1 MKFLIIIFFYLV
13 IIVPSSASS
22 QEKVVFLDINLV
34 LSKSNKGKLILKKL
48 EEKNKANLSQLKLK
62 EDILKNLE
70 IDLEKK
76 KNILSENELEDQI
89 NDLKNKIINFRK
101 EKKILTD
108 EFNKFKNKEIAAL
121 MQLINPIISDYV
133 EKNSINLVI
142 DKNNILIGKK
152 SYDITQ
158 DILELVNKKLN
169 ND

>member
-1 MKFLIIIFFYLV
+1 MKFLIIIFFYLI

-89 NDLKNKIINFRK
+89 NDLKNKIINFKK

-121 MQLINPIISDYV
+121 MQLINPIIPDYV

>member
-1 MKFLIIIFFYLV
+1 MKFLIIIFFYLI

-76 KNILSENELEDQI
+76 IYFQKMN
-89 NDLKNKIINFRK
+89 
-101 EKKILTD
+101 
-108 EFNKFKNKEIAAL
+108 
-121 MQLINPIISDYV
+121 
-133 EKNSINLVI
+133 
-142 DKNNILIGKK
+142 
-152 SYDITQ
+152 
-158 DILELVNKKLN
+158 
-169 ND
+169 

>member
-1 MKFLIIIFFYLV
+1 MKFLIIIFFYLI

-48 EEKNKANLSQLKLK
+48 EEKNKANLSQLKFK

>member
-89 NDLKNKIINFRK
+89 NDLKNKIINFKK

-133 EKNSINLVI
+133 EK
-142 DKNNILIGKK
+142 ILLI
-152 SYDITQ
+152 
-158 DILELVNKKLN
+158 
-169 ND
+169 

>member
-1 MKFLIIIFFYLV
+1 MKFLIIIFFYLI

>member
-1 MKFLIIIFFYLV
+1 MKFLIIIFFYLI

-48 EEKNKANLSQLKLK
+48 DEKNKANLSQLKLK

-89 NDLKNKIINFRK
+89 NDLKNKIINFKK

>member
-1 MKFLIIIFFYLV
+1 MKFLIIIFFYLI

-76 KNILSENELEDQI
+76 KIYFQKMN
-89 NDLKNKIINFRK
+89 
-101 EKKILTD
+101 
-108 EFNKFKNKEIAAL
+108 
-121 MQLINPIISDYV
+121 
-133 EKNSINLVI
+133 
-142 DKNNILIGKK
+142 
-152 SYDITQ
+152 
-158 DILELVNKKLN
+158 
-169 ND
+169 

>member
-1 MKFLIIIFFYLV
+1 MKFLIIIFFYLI

-89 NDLKNKIINFRK
+89 NDLKNKIINFKK

>member
-1 MKFLIIIFFYLV
+1 MKRTLDETM
-13 IIVPSSASS
+13 
-22 QEKVVFLDINLV
+22 EKRV
-34 LSKSNKGKLILKKL
+34 
-48 EEKNKANLSQLKLK
+48 E
-62 EDILKNLE
+62 
-70 IDLEKK
+70 
-76 KNILSENELEDQI
+76 ELEMERAVAENRMAQ
-89 NDLKNKIINFRK
+89 
-101 EKKILTD
+101 LTD